1 MRNQPGPVV
10 LKEAERARWRCRR
23 GLLELDV
30 VLQRF
35 MDTHYAQLSRTEL
48 LQFETLL
55 NLPDND
61 LWDIITLEKEAD
73 RSVQPVLRLLQLV

>member
-1 MRNQPGPVV
+1 MKNHLGSIAV
-10 LKEAERARWRCRR
+10 KEVERARWRCRR

-35 MDTHYAQLSRTEL
+35 MDMHYARLSRMEIQ
-48 LQFETLL
+48 QFETLL

-61 LWDIITLEKEAD
+61 LWDIIARGKEAD
-73 RSVQPVLRLLQLV
+73 ESVQPVLRRLQAV